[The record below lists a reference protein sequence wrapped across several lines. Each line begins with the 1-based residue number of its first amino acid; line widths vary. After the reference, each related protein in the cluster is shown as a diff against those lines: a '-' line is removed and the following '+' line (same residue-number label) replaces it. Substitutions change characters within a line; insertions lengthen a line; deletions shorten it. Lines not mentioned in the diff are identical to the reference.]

1 MDIFLVKM
9 LEEPISRVIVLG
21 VLVWVFFGVAYLV
34 GRWAE
39 QIVSTSKITWD
50 EFFLNGP
57 MVSEDFMDD
66 RL

>member
-21 VLVWVFFGVAYLV
+21 VLVWVFFGVAYLF

-39 QIVSTSKITWD
+39 QIVSTSKTTWD

>member
-1 MDIFLVKM
+1 MDILLVKI
-9 LEEPISRVIVLG
+9 LEEPISRVVLLG
-21 VLVWVFFGVAYLV
+21 VLAWVSFWVAYRV

-39 QIVSTSKITWD
+39 QIVHTSKNTWD